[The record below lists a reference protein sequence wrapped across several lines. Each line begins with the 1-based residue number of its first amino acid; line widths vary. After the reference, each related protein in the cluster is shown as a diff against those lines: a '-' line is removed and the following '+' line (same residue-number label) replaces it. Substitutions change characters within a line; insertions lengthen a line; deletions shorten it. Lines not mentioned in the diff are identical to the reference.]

1 MRNKY
6 VVYVGLK
13 DSEFEDTGKIMD
25 DVRNSF
31 KTIIEEDNED
41 DYIFCPDFEFRGIR
55 MDCINP
61 KYITEEDLLREQDEK
76 IIKLNEN
83 LNKVKY
89 E

>member
-1 MRNKY
+1 MKKKY
-6 VVYVGLK
+6 VIYVGLK
-13 DSEFEDTGKIMD
+13 DSEFEDTGKIMG

-31 KTIIEEDNED
+31 KRIIEEDNED

-55 MDCINP
+55 IECINP
-61 KYITEEDLLREQDEK
+61 KYVTEEDLIKIEK
-76 IIKLNEN
+76 DKINKL